1 VPDSLWEREKLAA
14 VIEESRDDLK
24 RTYKRVGEPPNEPL
38 REPLRASSARWRDYY
53 RTERF

>member
-1 VPDSLWEREKLAA
+1 MAA